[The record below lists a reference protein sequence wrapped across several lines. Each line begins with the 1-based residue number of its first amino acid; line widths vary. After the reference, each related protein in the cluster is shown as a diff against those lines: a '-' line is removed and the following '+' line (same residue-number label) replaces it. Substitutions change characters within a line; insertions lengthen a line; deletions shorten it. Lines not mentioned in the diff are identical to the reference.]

1 MLIDID
7 LCGDHS
13 EIIELKY
20 KHVRIFKLNLWQY
33 PGYVTVDLH
42 IDHRES
48 TELKI

>member
-1 MLIDID
+1 MLIVDI
-7 LCGDHS
+7 CGDHG

-42 IDHRES
+42 IDHSES

>member
-1 MLIDID
+1 MLIVDI
-7 LCGDHS
+7 CGDHG

-20 KHVRIFKLNLWQY
+20 KHVRIFKLNLWWY

-42 IDHRES
+42 IDHGES